1 MNYLLD
7 TCVISELIAKQP
19 SPQVIAWID
28 SVEEGRLHLSAIT
41 LGEIQKGIEKLSD
54 PERKARLAT
63 WLTEELPRRF
73 ADRIVPV
80 DTMVMLEWGRL
91 TGTLEKEGKP
101 MSVIDS
107 IIAAIA
113 LHHNFVL
120 VTRNEADF
128 ENSGVTIFNLW
139 K

>member
-7 TCVISELIAKQP
+7 TCVISELVAKRP
-19 SPQVIAWID
+19 SSQVIAWID
-28 SVEEGRLHLSAIT
+28 SIEERRLHLSVMT

-54 PERKARLAT
+54 SERKTRLII
-63 WLTEELPRRF
+63 WLNEELPRRF
-73 ADRIVPV
+73 ADRIVPI
-80 DTMVMLEWGRL
+80 DAKVMLEWGRL
-91 TGTLEKEGKP
+91 TGSLEKKGKP

-107 IIAAIA
+107 LIATIA
-113 LHHNFVL
+113 LHNNFIL

-128 ENSGVTIFNLW
+128 ENADIEILNPW

>member
-7 TCVISELIAKQP
+7 TCVISELVVKRP
-19 SPQVIAWID
+19 NPQVVAWID
-28 SVEEGRLHLSAIT
+28 STEERRLHLSVIT

-54 PERKARLAT
+54 SERKTRLVT
-63 WLTEELPRRF
+63 WLNEELIRRF
-73 ADRIVPV
+73 IDRIVPI
-80 DTMVMLEWGRL
+80 DAKVMLEWGQL
-91 TGTLEKEGKP
+91 TGMLEKEGKP

-107 IIAAIA
+107 LIAAIA
-113 LHHNFVL
+113 LHNNFIL

-128 ENSGVTIFNLW
+128 ENVDIEVFNPW

>member
-7 TCVISELIAKQP
+7 TCVISELVAKRP
-19 SPQVIAWID
+19 SSQVIAWID
-28 SVEEGRLHLSAIT
+28 SIEERRLHLSVMT

-54 PERKARLAT
+54 SERKTRLVI
-63 WLTEELPRRF
+63 WLNEELPRRF
-73 ADRIVPV
+73 ADRIVPI
-80 DTMVMLEWGRL
+80 DAKVMLEWGRL
-91 TGTLEKEGKP
+91 TGSLEKKGKP

-107 IIAAIA
+107 LIATIA
-113 LHHNFVL
+113 LHNNFIL

-128 ENSGVTIFNLW
+128 ENADIEILNPW